1 MKRRKVLFVHLSHI
15 RLMVKKFA
23 IVLLF
28 FIAFIMMMFNKTDA
42 VLIDKTSSIATD
54 IFSPIIE
61 LLAVPAKIVSGTLNY
76 FYDFKN
82 IREENERLREENREL
97 VIKSSKTAAL
107 EVENKLLYNLLN
119 YVSPKD
125 ADFITAKVIAEESNA
140 FSRDLILYTAGQN
153 NVKKGQI
160 VLSDKGVIGRIER
173 VGSVY
178 SKVLLLT
185 DINSKIPVIIESSRV
200 RGILS
205 GDNTSVPKLIFTPL
219 EAEITVGDKI
229 VTSGVAG
236 VFPSGL
242 PIGKVVSIEKNNIK
256 VKTFSNLDRI
266 EYVRIVDY
274 HLADISYDEDINQ
287 DETEGNK

>member
-28 FIAFIMMMFNKTDA
+28 FIAFVMMMFNKTDA

-140 FSRDLILYTAGQN
+140 FSRALILYTAGQK

-160 VLSDKGVIGRIER
+160 VLSDRGVVGRIER

-185 DINSKIPVIIESSRV
+185 DINSKVPVIIESSRV

-242 PIGKVVSIEKNNIK
+242 PIGKVVSIEKNSIK

-274 HLADISYDEDINQ
+274 HLADVSYEDDINQ
-287 DETEGNK
+287 DETKGNK

>member
-28 FIAFIMMMFNKTDA
+28 FIAFVMMMFNKTDA

-140 FSRDLILYTAGQN
+140 FSRALILYTAGQK

-160 VLSDKGVIGRIER
+160 VLSDRGVVGRIEK

-185 DINSKIPVIIESSRV
+185 DINSKVPVIIESSRV

-274 HLADISYDEDINQ
+274 HLADVSYEEDIQ
-287 DETEGNK
+287 DETEDGK

>member
-54 IFSPIIE
+54 IFSPVIE
-61 LLAVPAKIVSGTLNY
+61 LLAIPAKIVSGTLNY

-97 VIKSSKTAAL
+97 VIKSTKAAAL
-107 EVENKLLYNLLN
+107 EVENKLLYDLLN

-140 FSRDLILYTAGQN
+140 FSRALILYTAGQN

-185 DINSKIPVIIESSRV
+185 DINSKIPVIIENSRV

-287 DETEGNK
+287 DETESNK

>member
-54 IFSPIIE
+54 IFSPVIE
-61 LLAVPAKIVSGTLNY
+61 LLAIPAKIVSGTLNY

-97 VIKSSKTAAL
+97 VIKSTKAAAL
-107 EVENKLLYNLLN
+107 EVENKLLYDLLN

-140 FSRDLILYTAGQN
+140 FSRALILYTAGQN

-185 DINSKIPVIIESSRV
+185 DINSKVPVIIENSRV